1 MMNKLFKP
9 FLVGT
14 VLSAALTGGSAWAQ
28 ETKPA
33 PADPCGLKVEAPWV
47 RATVPGQSG
56 TGAFMRLTA
65 QQACQL
71 VAVQSPVAGVSQ
83 IHRMIMEEGVMKMR
97 EVEGGLPLPA
107 GQTVELVPGGL
118 HLMLMDLKQPVAA
131 GASVAI
137 TLTVQNTQTSTR
149 GQIAIDAPVR
159 ALDANAG
166 GMQHGK

>member
-9 FLVGT
+9 FLAGA
-14 VLSAALTGGSAWAQ
+14 VLSAALTGVGAWAQ
-28 ETKPA
+28 EAKPA

-47 RATVPGQSG
+47 RATAAGQHG

-65 QQACQL
+65 QQTCQL

-83 IHRMIMEEGVMKMR
+83 IHRMTMEEGVMKMR

-107 GQTVELVPGGL
+107 GQTVELVPGGF

-131 GASVAI
+131 GASVPI

-149 GQIAIDAPVR
+149 GQIALDVPAR
-159 ALDANAG
+159 ALGADAG
-166 GMQHGK
+166 GMPHGK